1 MKDFKPLTLED
12 GKILVSSARKAV
24 TEFLK
29 NKKKLKFDDA
39 FRSRYSFRS
48 GVFVTL
54 NNNSG
59 LRGCIGYPLPQRS
72 LSAALEDAAIA
83 AAVEDPRFSPVK
95 SEELTEIIFEVT
107 ILTPPERIIISN
119 PDDYLREIKVGRD
132 GLIVR
137 NRFFSGLL
145 LPQVPVE
152 YGWSEKEFLE
162 NTCIKAG
169 LTKDCWK
176 EKDTEILKFAGIIF
190 KEKNPNGEIVREEL

>member
-12 GKILVSSARKAV
+12 GKTLVSSARKVV

-29 NKKKLKFDDA
+29 NKKKLEFDGA

-54 NNNSG
+54 NNNVG

-72 LSAALEDAAIA
+72 LSEALEDAAIA

-176 EKDTEILKFAGIIF
+176 EKDTEILKFTGIIF